1 VPDALQQVDL
11 GAVLARS
18 GGVPTYTPAGDGL
31 GIRLR
36 WQLRVSVPFHR
47 MHDKLRILIVGGYGI
62 FGGRLVELLEDDAR
76 LTLLV
81 AGRSLA
87 AARKYCQGRT
97 KAAATLVP
105 TLFDRTSDD
114 TTQLTVLNVTV
125 VVDASGPFQAYGSN
139 GYRLIE
145 QCIACKLHY
154 LDLADGSGFVSGIS
168 KFDAAAH
175 AAGVYVLS
183 GVSSFPV
190 LTAAVVRRLSAGFRN
205 IQSIRGGIAPSPY
218 AGVGLNVIRA
228 IASYSGQKIPLK
240 RSGRSATGNPF
251 TESMSFVISVPG
263 RIPLENRR
271 FSLVD
276 VPDLHTLAERWP
288 QATDVWMGASPGP
301 APLHWALTGF
311 AWLVRIRLLP
321 NLSWM
326 ASAMHFVTNHV
337 RWGQHRGGM
346 FVEVEGRNANGHSV
360 VREWH
365 LLAEGDDGPLIPC
378 MAVEAVI
385 RKTLS
390 GEPPPAGARTAI
402 SDVDLSNY
410 EALFARRTI
419 FTGTRERAPA
429 PAIPLY
435 ERILGVAWEQLASEI
450 RQLHSV
456 TAVSSFS
463 GRCSIERGRN
473 PLAWLIATVIGFPK
487 AGADQRMTVQLT
499 KVGDGERWVRK
510 SGRST
515 FSSVQVPGRG
525 RSEWLLRER
534 FGPITVDLALV
545 VDGQTLHYIV
555 RRWGLFGI
563 SLPLFLGPRSTAVE
577 SAKEGQ
583 FCFDVTIGHPL
594 TGLIVRYRG
603 LLTAVT

>member
-1 VPDALQQVDL
+1 MN
-11 GAVLARS
+11 S
-18 GGVPTYTPAGDGL
+18 E
-31 GIRLR
+31 
-36 WQLRVSVPFHR
+36 
-47 MHDKLRILIVGGYGI
+47 LRILIVGGYGI

-81 AGRSLA
+81 AGRSLVS
-87 AARKYCQGRT
+87 ARKYCEGRP
-97 KAAATLVP
+97 KAAAKLIP
-105 TLFDRTSDD
+105 TLFDRASDD
-114 TTQLTVLNVTV
+114 TLRLAALNATV

-145 QCIACKLHY
+145 QCIACKVHY
-154 LDLADGSGFVSGIS
+154 LDLADGSDFVTGIA
-168 KFDAAAH
+168 KFDAAAR

-190 LTAAVVRRLSAGFRN
+190 LTAAVVRRLSAGIQT

-228 IASYSGQKIPLK
+228 IASYSGQRIPLK
-240 RSGRSATGNPF
+240 RRGRSATGRPF
-251 TESMSFVISVPG
+251 TESMWFVIAVPG
-263 RIPLENRR
+263 TIPLQSKR

-276 VPDLHTLAERWP
+276 VPDLRTLAELWP
-288 QATDVWMGASPGP
+288 QATDVWMGAGP
-301 APLHWALTGF
+301 VPVPLHWTLTGF
-311 AWLVRIRLLP
+311 AWLVRIHLLP

-326 ASAMHFVTNHV
+326 AGPMHFVTNHM
-337 RWGQHRGGM
+337 RWGEHRGGM
-346 FVEVEGRNANGHSV
+346 FVEVAGRSANGESV

-385 RKTLS
+385 RKALA

-402 SDVDLSNY
+402 SDVALSNY

-419 FTGTRERAPA
+419 FTGVREHAPQ
-429 PAIPLY
+429 PTTSLY
-435 ERILGVAWEQLASEI
+435 ERILGQAWARLGPEI

-456 TAVSSFS
+456 TAVSSFA
-463 GRCSIERGRN
+463 GRCTVDRGRN

-487 AGADQRMTVQLT
+487 AGEDQSISVQLSRD
-499 KVGDGERWVRK
+499 GDGERWARTTG
-510 SGRST
+510 GRT
-515 FSSVQVPGRG
+515 FSSVQMPGRG

-534 FGPITVDLALV
+534 FGPASVDMALV
-545 VDGQTLHYIV
+545 VEEQTLHYIV
-555 RRWGLFGI
+555 RRWALFGI
-563 SLPLFLGPRSTAVE
+563 SMPLFLGPRSKAVE
-577 SAKEGQ
+577 SAKDGK
-583 FCFDVTIGHPL
+583 FCFDVTISHPL

-603 LLTAVT
+603 LLTVVG